1 MLVALPHI
9 FQSLPDVP
17 DTEKLIN
24 KECRI
29 LNEEQKHFDSRN
41 SVCEILRVRERIAIQ
56 GSTTNEVRI
65 ISFCGAYGLQAVV
78 RASLEP
84 TLLRRNIMVS
94 GINLAALKYQ
104 TFQIGTAVFRGT
116 GNCPPCSR
124 MEENLGA
131 GGYAAMLNHG
141 GITAIV
147 ATEGVV
153 AAGDTV
159 AALRVNTDEIKA

>member
-1 MLVALPHI
+1 
-9 FQSLPDVP
+9 
-17 DTEKLIN
+17 
-24 KECRI
+24 
-29 LNEEQKHFDSRN
+29 
-41 SVCEILRVRERIAIQ
+41 
-56 GSTTNEVRI
+56 
-65 ISFCGAYGLQAVV
+65 
-78 RASLEP
+78 
-84 TLLRRNIMVS
+84 
-94 GINLAALKYQ
+94 
-104 TFQIGTAVFRGT
+104 
-116 GNCPPCSR
+116 